1 MKQLQPIV
9 SRLAG
14 YVRLQLAIREFVVR
28 LRKQNAVMEAAWEAS
43 DFRKIA
49 KLAHWLK
56 GAAGTLGFNA
66 FTEPAIEL
74 EQFAMARQ
82 EAAVR
87 EMLDQIHTLIAA
99 VQLPEDVGPVSQTDG

>member
-14 YVRLQLAIREFVVR
+14 YVCLQPAIRKFVVR

-43 DFRKIA
+43 DFRKMA

-56 GAAGTLGFNA
+56 RAAGTLGLDA

-74 EQFAMARQ
+74 EQFATARQ